1 MGKTIYYAKLLQ
13 IPSLISEK
21 IEFKTK
27 NTTRDK
33 DVYNIMRKFRPIC
46 WWMGCGMRKKIKL
59 KNKYQGFHA
68 LSKRTDRDTND

>member
-33 DVYNIMRKFRPIC
+33 DVYNIMRKGSNHQESIRILN
-46 WWMGCGMRKKIKL
+46 I
-59 KNKYQGFHA
+59 
-68 LSKRTDRDTND
+68 